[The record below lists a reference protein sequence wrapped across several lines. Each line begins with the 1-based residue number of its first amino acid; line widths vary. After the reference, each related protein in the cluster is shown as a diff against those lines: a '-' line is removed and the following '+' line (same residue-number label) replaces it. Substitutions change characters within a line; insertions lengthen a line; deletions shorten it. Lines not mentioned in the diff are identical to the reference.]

1 MRKIQTQVEIDKK
14 KRKNQIL
21 VGGVMIGLL
30 LLSIVGYS
38 FASGNKDGDDKSKIN
53 EMGIDFFR
61 QNGLWVAEIDGGV
74 FAFQNLPSEVSDIDV
89 NISANLDLYSGK
101 PLYFVNP
108 NEGVSEILNNIGSYI
123 LRYQESCLRQDSGIG
138 DLELGIGS
146 DDNLGNL
153 TECVGDLPV
162 KDCDSNLII
171 FAEGNVTKVYQDG
184 GCVFIVGDSLKGTDA
199 FLYKVLQVI

>member
-1 MRKIQTQVEIDKK
+1 
-14 KRKNQIL
+14 
-21 VGGVMIGLL
+21 MIGLL
-30 LLSIVGYS
+30 VLSIVGYS
-38 FASGNKDGDDKSKIN
+38 FASGDSDEDVSKVV
-53 EMGIDFFR
+53 EGGVDFFR
-61 QNGLWVAEIDGGV
+61 QNGLWVAEIDVALVGHDSGEPRV
-74 FAFQNLPSEVSDIDV
+74 FAFQNLPSEVSDVEV
-89 NISANLDLYSGK
+89 NVSIGLEQYSGQ

-108 NEGVSEILNNIGSYI
+108 NEGANEVLSNVGRYI
-123 LRYQESCLRQDSGIG
+123 LRYQESCLRQDSVGG
-138 DLELGIGS
+138 LELGVWSNG
-146 DDNLGNL
+146 DELGNL